1 MTSRNDLRSLP
12 PAVVGALRCS
22 VCSKPLHAE
31 GRSLRCGRGHSF
43 DIAKQGYVNLLRAG
57 VDAGTADTSEMVAA
71 RADFLATGRYAPL
84 AELLADVVET
94 TGNPEFVV
102 DAGAGTG
109 YYLAGVLDRVESA
122 WGLALDVSAPAL
134 RRAAKAH
141 PRIGAVVWNL
151 WEPWPV
157 ADGAADVVLDVF
169 APRNPAE
176 FHRVLRPDGLLAVAT
191 PGAGHLREL
200 VTELGLLDIAGDK
213 TDRVADSLAD
223 HFEPAGVETA
233 RHTAELEADE
243 VRRLVL
249 MGPNAHHLHR
259 DGLGGKLDALTG
271 AMTVTVEFDVSV
283 LRRKAPAVG
292 PQR

>member
-1 MTSRNDLRSLP
+1 MTTRNDPRSLP

-22 VCSKPLHAE
+22 VCSEQLHPE

-57 VDAGTADTSEMVAA
+57 VDAGTADTSDMVAA
-71 RADFLATGRYAPL
+71 RADFLASGRYAPL
-84 AELLADVVET
+84 AELLAGVARSAGE
-94 TGNPEFVV
+94 PEFVV

-109 YYLAGVLDRVESA
+109 YYLAAVLDDAESA

-157 ADGAADVVLDVF
+157 ADGVADVVLDVF

-176 FHRVLRPDGLLAVAT
+176 FHRVLRPGGLLAVAT

-200 VTELGLLDIAGDK
+200 VTDLGLLDIAGDK
-213 TDRVADSLAD
+213 TERVADSLAGL
-223 HFEPAGVETA
+223 FEPAGVETT
-233 RHTAELEADE
+233 RHTAEFDADE

-259 DGLGGKLDALTG
+259 DGLGEKLDALTG
-271 AMTVTVEFDVSV
+271 TAAVTVEFDVSV
-283 LRRKAPAVG
+283 LRRKG
-292 PQR
+292 

>member
-1 MTSRNDLRSLP
+1 MPS
-12 PAVVGALRCS
+12 AVVAALRCS
-22 VCSKPLHAE
+22 VCAEPLHPAE
-31 GRSLRCGRGHSF
+31 RSLRCPRRHSF

-84 AELLADVVET
+84 VQLLADVAET
-94 TGNPEFVV
+94 AGKPQFVV

-134 RRAAKAH
+134 RRAARAH
-141 PRIGAVVWNL
+141 PAIGAVVWNV

-157 ADGAADVVLDVF
+157 ADGVADVVLDVF
-169 APRNPAE
+169 APRNAAE
-176 FHRVLRPDGLLAVAT
+176 CHRVLRPGGLLAVAT

-213 TDRVADSLAD
+213 TDRVAESFAE
-223 HFEPAGVETA
+223 HFEPAGVRTA
-233 RHTAELEADE
+233 RQSAGLGADE
-243 VRRLVL
+243 VRKLVL
-249 MGPNAHHLHR
+249 MGPNAYHLHR
-259 DGLGGKLDALTG
+259 DGLGDKLDALTG
-271 AMTVTVEFDVSV
+271 SVTVTVEFDVSV
-283 LRRKAPAVG
+283 LRRKG
-292 PQR
+292 

>member
-1 MTSRNDLRSLP
+1 MS
-12 PAVVGALRCS
+12 ALRCS
-22 VCSKPLHAE
+22 VCSAPLHPD
-31 GRSLRCGRGHSF
+31 GRSLRCVRRHSF
-43 DIAKQGYVNLLRAG
+43 DLAKQGYVNLLRAG
-57 VDAGTADTSEMVAA
+57 VDAGTADTSEMAAA

-84 AELLADVVET
+84 VDVLARVVEAS
-94 TGNPEFVV
+94 GEPEFVV

-109 YYLAGVLDRVESA
+109 YYLAGVLDRVASA

-157 ADGAADVVLDVF
+157 ADGVADVVLDVF
-169 APRNPAE
+169 APRNTAE
-176 FHRVLRPDGLLAVAT
+176 FHRVLRPGGLLAVAT

-213 TDRVADSLAD
+213 TDRIAESLGD
-223 HFEPAGVETA
+223 HFEPVDVDTA
-233 RHTAELEADE
+233 SHTAELDADE
-243 VRRLVL
+243 VRKLVL

-259 DGLGGKLDALTG
+259 GGLGAKLDALTG
-271 AMTVTVEFDVSV
+271 ATEVTFEFDVSV
-283 LRRKAPAVG
+283 LRRKE
-292 PQR
+292 